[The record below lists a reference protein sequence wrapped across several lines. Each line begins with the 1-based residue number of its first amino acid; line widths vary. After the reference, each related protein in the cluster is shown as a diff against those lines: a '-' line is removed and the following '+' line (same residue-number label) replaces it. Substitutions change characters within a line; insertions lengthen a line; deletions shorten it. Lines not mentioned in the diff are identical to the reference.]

1 MQSSLQAQKEL
12 TVMFY
17 NCENFFDTFDDPK
30 TKDEE
35 FLPNSEMQWDIKKYN
50 NKIKRLAEV
59 MDSTVAG
66 IGLPDV
72 IGVCEIENKTVL
84 TDLVAKS
91 NLKNR
96 NYKSIVST
104 GLDERGINVGLM
116 YDETIFKFESSEELN
131 ATNPEIEDYK
141 TRNILCV
148 NLTHRT
154 SGEIFYFFVNHWPS
168 RRDGEKETEAKRL
181 YAAKILKAKIN
192 SLQLKNP
199 KVKLIAMGDF
209 NDTPINNSIFN
220 TLQANSKP
228 KANELLNP
236 FLEYSKHEQGTH
248 YYQGK
253 WQMFDQIIMSP
264 SCTNGKQYNFK
275 TRNAFI
281 LKKDFVLFKNYKTGE
296 VKPNRTYG
304 PGNKYYNGYSDHLAV
319 YIKLN

>member
-1 MQSSLQAQKEL
+1 MQIQIQAQKEL

-35 FLPNSEMQWDIKKYN
+35 YLPTSEMQWDIKKYN

-66 IGLPDV
+66 VGLPDV

-96 NYKSIVST
+96 TYKSIVTT
-104 GLDERGINVGLM
+104 GLDERGINVGLI
-116 YDETIFKFESSEELN
+116 YDESIFKFEGSEELN
-131 ATNPEIEDYK
+131 ATNSAIEDYK

-148 NLTHRT
+148 NLTHKT
-154 SGEIFYFFVNHWPS
+154 SGEVFYFFVNHWPS

-181 YAAKILKAKIN
+181 YAAQILKAKIQL
-192 SLQLKNP
+192 LQSKNP
-199 KVKLIAMGDF
+199 KAKLIAMGDF
-209 NDTPINNSIFN
+209 NDTPNNNSILK

-236 FLEYSKHEQGTH
+236 FLELAIREQGTH
-248 YYQGK
+248 YHQGK
-253 WQMFDQIIMSP
+253 WQVFDQIILSP
-264 SCTNGKQYNFK
+264 SCANGKQFNFK
-275 TRNAFI
+275 NGNAFI